1 MSEDVGRQLRE
12 AGDLAREALLTLEY
26 LEDIILEL
34 DTDADGFEGL
44 SRDVSKTIW
53 LVKNVNKLVE
63 DVGEAVDLARDLS
76 DKLEEKQKAEVAEAA
91 S

>member
-1 MSEDVGRQLRE
+1 MSEDVRRRLNE
-12 AGDLAREALLTLEY
+12 AGDLAREALCALEY
-26 LEDIILEL
+26 LEDTILEL

-63 DVGEAVDLARDLS
+63 DVGEAVDFARGLS
-76 DKLEEKQKAEVAEAA
+76 DKLEEKRKAEVEEVA

>member
-26 LEDIILEL
+26 LEDIVLEL

-44 SRDVSKTIW
+44 SRDVSKAIW

-63 DVGEAVDLARDLS
+63 DVGEAVDLARGLF
-76 DKLEEKQKAEVAEAA
+76 DKLEEKQEGKVEEAA

>member
-1 MSEDVGRQLRE
+1 MSEDVRRQLSE